1 MSIYTRTGTLE
12 RTIEHDVEAYIPL
25 VRRLAHYLLA
35 RLPPS
40 VQIEDLI
47 QAGMIGLLDAMSRFE
62 EGMGAQFET
71 YATQRI
77 RGAMLDELRKSDW
90 MPRSVRQT
98 QRKIDEGMKR
108 AEQQHGRAPSETE
121 IAEAMEI
128 DLSTYQSMLSDAR
141 GAQLLYFDDMDS
153 NEESAD
159 YFERH
164 LGDAE
169 ADPEVKLS
177 EQRFREGVVEGIGRL
192 PEREKLVMALYY
204 EQDLNFKEIA
214 AVLEVTESRISQLHS
229 QAISRL
235 RTRMKAWR

>member
-12 RTIEHDVEAYIPL
+12 RTVEHDVEAYIPL
-25 VRRLAHYLLA
+25 VRRLAHFLVA

-62 EGMGAQFET
+62 DGMGAQFET

-98 QRKIDEGMKR
+98 QRKVDDAMKL
-108 AEQQHGRAPSETE
+108 AERQQGRAPTE
-121 IAEAMEI
+121 AEVAEAMAV
-128 DLSTYQSMLSDAR
+128 DLSTYQGMLYEAR

-164 LGDAE
+164 LGDVE

-177 EQRFREGVVEGIGRL
+177 EQRFREGVVQGIERL
-192 PEREKLVMALYY
+192 PEREKLVMGLYY

-214 AVLEVTESRISQLHS
+214 AVLGVTELRICQLHS

-235 RTRMKAWR
+235 RTRMKEWR